1 MNRTLFAML
10 AAAALVACDDGA
22 PATPTLPTVEIPN
35 PPERPDEPRPPVE
48 QPDEPEPP
56 VERPDEP
63 EAPVIERPAP
73 APVDIGHGATGRA
86 EIAPPTPT
94 KYPTS
99 RARRRMNIDQLDA
112 AFRRTSGGIGW
123 TEMRGAVEVNLFE
136 DLAATLG
143 KPDYIQITTESLEPS
158 ALFQKFLDDAAR
170 KVCAAIVARDRQ
182 TPADAVLIPADDRDP
197 DVHLRDLLLRW
208 HGRDLS
214 LDSPDLM
221 HWRWLYDSVSFVTG
235 DADTAWHAV
244 CGALYTH
251 PDFYSY

>member
-1 MNRTLFAML
+1 MNRSLIALFAI
-10 AAAALVACDDGA
+10 AALVACDDGG
-22 PATPTLPTVEIPN
+22 PATPTPPAVEVPN
-35 PPERPDEPRPPVE
+35 PPERPDPRPPVE
-48 QPDEPEPP
+48 PPEEPEIPIETPDEPEPP
-56 VERPDEP
+56 
-63 EAPVIERPAP
+63 EAERPAP
-73 APVDIGHGATGRA
+73 ARVDIGHGAGGRV

-112 AFRRTSGGIGW
+112 AFRRVSGGIGW
-123 TEMRGAVEVNLFE
+123 TEMRGQIEVNLFE

-170 KVCAAIVARDRQ
+170 KVCAAVVERDRA
-182 TPADAVLIPADDRDP
+182 TPAAAVLIPQADIDP
-197 DVHLRDLLLRW
+197 DVHLRHLLLRW
-208 HGRDLS
+208 HGRDVP

-235 DADTAWHAV
+235 DDDAAWHAV
-244 CGALYTH
+244 CATLYTH